1 MFNIDLKRS
10 WYEVLKHLNHFKCE
24 YSHVIP
30 SIFHLNIPSMPH
42 WPHILF
48 YKQQISGAI
57 DKWIHL
63 IFAPAPNLHL
73 CRKRDIALPQWRPP
87 WRTYAAG
94 AMIRD
99 VWMLWRSKWSKMY
112 PYIYGWW
119 LTYGNLRV
127 LMNGMIG
134 VRFQNVCNGMCGCRP
149 CLNSSPEVE
158 GDTQK
163 ADNTPN
169 SVLSSDDEK
178 NRPAVQFAHS
188 SVPGRKETSRSFQG
202 ALAMFISKKTYR
214 KPLLINIYIHKYH

>member
-1 MFNIDLKRS
+1 MFNIDLKRY
-10 WYEVLKHLNHFKCE
+10 WYEVLKHLNHFKCL

-30 SIFHLNIPSMPH
+30 SIFHKYPINAPFNSYFVLQTTN
-42 WPHILF
+42 
-48 YKQQISGAI
+48 SGAI

-63 IFAPAPNLHL
+63 IFAPAPNLRL

-119 LTYGNLRV
+119 LIYGNLRM

-134 VRFQNVCNGMCGCRP
+134 ARFQNVWFFQCVDAA
-149 CLNSSPEVE
+149 LVS
-158 GDTQK
+158 T
-163 ADNTPN
+163 
-169 SVLSSDDEK
+169 
-178 NRPAVQFAHS
+178 AH
-188 SVPGRKETSRSFQG
+188 RKLKETPKKWTTLQTQCCQATTKRTGQPCSSHIPRCQAARHMESSRSFQV
-202 ALAMFISKKTYR
+202 ALAMFISTNL
-214 KPLLINIYIHKYH
+214 PEALIIPH

>member
-1 MFNIDLKRS
+1 MFNIDLKRY
-10 WYEVLKHLNHFKCE
+10 WYEVLKHLNHFKCL
-24 YSHVIP
+24 YSNVIP
-30 SIFHLNIPSMPH
+30 SIFHKYPINAPFNSYFVLQTTN
-42 WPHILF
+42 
-48 YKQQISGAI
+48 SGAI

-63 IFAPAPNLHL
+63 IFAPAPNLRL

-112 PYIYGWW
+112 PYIYGLWMMI
-119 LTYGNLRV
+119 NLWKSTDADEWDDWCKIPKCV
-127 LMNGMIG
+127 I
-134 VRFQNVCNGMCGCRP
+134 FSMCGCRP

-163 ADNTPN
+163 VDDAPN

-202 ALAMFISKKTYR
+202 ALAMFISTNL
-214 KPLLINIYIHKYH
+214 PEALIIPH